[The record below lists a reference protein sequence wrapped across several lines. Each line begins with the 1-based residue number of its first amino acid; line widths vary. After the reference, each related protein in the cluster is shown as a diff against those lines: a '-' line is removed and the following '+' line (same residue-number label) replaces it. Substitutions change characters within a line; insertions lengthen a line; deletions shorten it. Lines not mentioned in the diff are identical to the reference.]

1 MKYRKSRALFLIV
14 LLAACFPFAC
24 FAEDHL
30 ALDTKTETG
39 GDRIMVT
46 VQLGDYIDP
55 QDAIR
60 GLQIDVDTSALDQ
73 TQLHVEAPRSLIED
87 DTAYTNTA
95 VWKPEK
101 GILRLNYLQ
110 FEGQLP
116 APTRDVMTFALQVD
130 PNVAQGGTVTLPVT
144 AKLQMAS
151 GLQTTLRTDCL
162 VTYEAQTEGYVSV
175 TITWGALDYTYSDGI
190 WNPETYLYEGEGW
203 SDNNTGFVTVQ
214 NEGNLPTTAQVGF
227 TSNFSEITGSFYA
240 DGSLVQD
247 SIYLGPGKSQTANLV
262 LEGKPGETFQQE
274 TLGTVTIQIGE
285 E

>member
-1 MKYRKSRALFLIV
+1 M
-14 LLAACFPFAC
+14 
-24 FAEDHL
+24 
-30 ALDTKTETG
+30 
-39 GDRIMVT
+39 
-46 VQLGDYIDP
+46 
-55 QDAIR
+55 
-60 GLQIDVDTSALDQ
+60 
-73 TQLHVEAPRSLIED
+73 
-87 DTAYTNTA
+87 
-95 VWKPEK
+95 
-101 GILRLNYLQ
+101 
-110 FEGQLP
+110 
-116 APTRDVMTFALQVD
+116 
-130 PNVAQGGTVTLPVT
+130 
-144 AKLQMAS
+144 
-151 GLQTTLRTDCL
+151 
-162 VTYEAQTEGYVSV
+162 